1 LSTEKII
8 TGYFSEHETELYS
21 KHLMACSSVGLTLTE
36 RLQKAVGD
44 EAEPNLDENKAKARG
59 ILKSVG
65 FDDIVIELSHKIN

>member
-1 LSTEKII
+1 
-8 TGYFSEHETELYS
+8 
-21 KHLMACSSVGLTLTE
+21 MACSSVGLTLTE